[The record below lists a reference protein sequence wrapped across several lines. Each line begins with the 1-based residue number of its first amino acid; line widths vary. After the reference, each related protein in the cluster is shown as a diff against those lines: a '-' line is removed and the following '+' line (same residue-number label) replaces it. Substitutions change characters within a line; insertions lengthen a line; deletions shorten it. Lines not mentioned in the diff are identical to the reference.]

1 MRDNDHI
8 HMYGLYIPRSTQPAQ
23 IEADYTTES
32 ERPLIKNHK
41 EPSRRGRERER
52 ERVKIVKIIMNL
64 FADKQ

>member
-1 MRDNDHI
+1 VK
-8 HMYGLYIPRSTQPAQ
+8 

-41 EPSRRGRERER
+41 EPSRRER

>member
-1 MRDNDHI
+1 VI
-8 HMYGLYIPRSTQPAQ
+8 TTTYIYGLYIPRSTQPVQ

-41 EPSRRGRERER
+41 EPSRRER